1 MKMEIEVNGLINH
14 HMESFLIDKIITC
27 IIEFGVDR
35 KDIRII
41 DGNAVRPDEDD
52 DDEEV

>member
-35 KDIRII
+35 KDIRI

-52 DDEEV
+52 DDGEV